1 MSTSDPSEEVG
12 TFASGQDDPQA
23 HPEDADVGTFASG
36 QDDPQAHPED
46 ADVGT
51 FADSETREEREES

>member
-1 MSTSDPSEEVG
+1 MSTSDPSEE
-12 TFASGQDDPQA
+12 
-23 HPEDADVGTFASG
+23 VGTFASG

-51 FADSETREEREES
+51 FADSETREEREEREES